1 LAVAAVE
8 NIGKAYEGRTI
19 FADISLE
26 LQAGE
31 RIGLIGPNGAG
42 KTTLLKIFA
51 GVEEPD
57 HGKRTLSRQA
67 TLGYVSQQPLLDPN
81 ETLHHQVSLVFEEL
95 KAVETQMHEAADMM
109 ARHTSGPEHDAAIR
123 RYDSLQHHFEHLG
136 GWEIERRVE
145 VVLQELGFSQR
156 DLTLPISALSGGQK
170 SRAQLAR
177 MLLSGA
183 DLLLLDEPTNHLD
196 LHMLQWLEETLK
208 AMTDVTM
215 VIVSHDRYFL
225 DRVVNNIVEMRGGE
239 IERYPGNYSDYLTLS
254 AERQLTRRRQFAQ
267 QQAFIAKQEEY
278 IRRFGAGQRAMQAR
292 GRKTRLER
300 LKTESLVARP
310 RGQDKAMILNLKV
323 ARPSGQEALR
333 LDGVSKSFD
342 EKKLFADISFHLPRG
357 TRLGIIGPNGAGK
370 STLLNILAGEL
381 TADTG
386 EIRWGH
392 AVTVQY
398 YRQEH
403 QDLNPENSVA
413 EELQSARPTMSPQD
427 MRDLAALFLFSGDT
441 IDKKIA
447 VLSGGEKSRVAMA
460 KLLLNPSN
468 TILMDEPTNHLD
480 MLTCQVVE
488 TALDSFDGTLILVSH
503 DRYFLD
509 SVCDQLLVLEPAK
522 ETGQGPQWRLFN
534 GSYSDYLVAAANETQ
549 RAVQQRRDVEN
560 QEKRRREQ
568 PPSRQNQQTTKSP
581 RSTPATSMKL
591 PSHLSRLSL
600 SAVEELIQKLE
611 QQKRQAEQALAD
623 PKVAMIA
630 EQLWQAKADYK
641 RVQSDLAEALEAW
654 EFKAQ

>member
-1 LAVAAVE
+1 MAVAAVE
-8 NIGKAYEGRTI
+8 NIGKAYEGRVI

-26 LQAGE
+26 LQVGE

-51 GVEEPD
+51 GMEEPD
-57 HGKRTLSRQA
+57 HGTRIVSRQA
-67 TLGYVSQQPLLDPN
+67 TLSYVSQQPLLDPN

-95 KAVETQMHEAADMM
+95 KTVETQMHEAADMM
-109 ARHTSGPEHDAAIR
+109 ARYTSGPEHDAAIR
-123 RYDSLQHHFEHLG
+123 RYDALQHHFEHLG
-136 GWEIERRVE
+136 GWDIERRVE
-145 VVLQELGFSQR
+145 MVLQELGFSSR

-196 LHMLQWLEETLK
+196 LHMLNWLEETLK

-225 DRVVNNIVEMRGGE
+225 DRVANNIVEMRGGE
-239 IERYPGNYSDYLTLS
+239 IEEYPGNYSDYLTLS
-254 AERQLTRRRQFAQ
+254 AERQLTRQRQYVQ

-300 LKTESLVARP
+300 LKNEALIARP
-310 RGQDKAMILNLKV
+310 RGQDKAMILNLKI

-333 LDGVSKSFD
+333 LEGISKGFD
-342 EKKLFADISFHLPRG
+342 KKQLFADISFHLPRG

-370 STLLNILAGEL
+370 STLLNILAGDL
-381 TADTG
+381 AADTG
-386 EIRWGH
+386 EIHWGH
-392 AVTVQY
+392 AVSVQY

-403 QDLNPENSVA
+403 QDLNPENTVA
-413 EELQSARPTMSPQD
+413 EELHSARPTMSPQD

-447 VLSGGEKSRVAMA
+447 VLSGGEKARVAMA

-503 DRYFLD
+503 DRFFLD
-509 SVCDQLLVLEPAK
+509 SVCDQLLVLEPA
-522 ETGQGPQWRLFN
+522 TQADLGPKWRLFN
-534 GSYSDYLVAAANETQ
+534 GSYSDYLVAAASAAEQ
-549 RAVQQRRDVEN
+549 VSLQRRDA
-560 QEKRRREQ
+560 EKQDKKRREQ
-568 PPSRQNQQTTKSP
+568 SQARQNRQAKDRHRPTP
-581 RSTPATSMKL
+581 STSAKL
-591 PSHLSRLSL
+591 PPHLSRLSL
-600 SAVEELIQKLE
+600 SAVEELIQRLE
-611 QQKRQAEQALAD
+611 QQKQQAERTLAD
-623 PKVAMIA
+623 PKVAAVA
-630 EQLWQAKADYK
+630 EQLRQAKLDYT

-654 EFKAQ
+654 EAKAG

>member
-1 LAVAAVE
+1 
-8 NIGKAYEGRTI
+8 
-19 FADISLE
+19 
-26 LQAGE
+26 
-31 RIGLIGPNGAG
+31 
-42 KTTLLKIFA
+42 
-51 GVEEPD
+51 
-57 HGKRTLSRQA
+57 
-67 TLGYVSQQPLLDPN
+67 
-81 ETLHHQVSLVFEEL
+81 
-95 KAVETQMHEAADMM
+95 
-109 ARHTSGPEHDAAIR
+109 
-123 RYDSLQHHFEHLG
+123 
-136 GWEIERRVE
+136 
-145 VVLQELGFSQR
+145 
-156 DLTLPISALSGGQK
+156 
-170 SRAQLAR
+170 
-177 MLLSGA
+177 
-183 DLLLLDEPTNHLD
+183 
-196 LHMLQWLEETLK
+196 
-208 AMTDVTM
+208 
-215 VIVSHDRYFL
+215 
-225 DRVVNNIVEMRGGE
+225 
-239 IERYPGNYSDYLTLS
+239 
-254 AERQLTRRRQFAQ
+254 
-267 QQAFIAKQEEY
+267 
-278 IRRFGAGQRAMQAR
+278 
-292 GRKTRLER
+292 
-300 LKTESLVARP
+300 
-310 RGQDKAMILNLKV
+310 MILNLKV

-333 LDGVSKSFD
+333 LEGVSKRFD
-342 EKKLFADISFHLPRG
+342 EKMLFADISFHLPRG
-357 TRLGIIGPNGAGK
+357 TRLGIIGPNGVGK

-392 AVTVQY
+392 AVTVQF

-488 TALDSFDGTLILVSH
+488 AALDSFDGTLILVSH

-522 ETGQGPQWRLFN
+522 EAGQGPQWRLFN
-534 GSYSDYLVAAANETQ
+534 GSYSDYLVAAANEAQ
-549 RAVQQRRDVEN
+549 RALKQRRDVEN
-560 QEKRRREQ
+560 QDKRRKEQ

-581 RSTPATSMKL
+581 RSTAATSMKL
-591 PSHLSRLSL
+591 PAHLSRLSL

-611 QQKRQAEQALAD
+611 QQKRRAEQALAD
-623 PKVAMIA
+623 PKVVMVA
-630 EQLWQAKADYK
+630 EQLRQAKADYT

>member
-1 LAVAAVE
+1 M
-8 NIGKAYEGRTI
+8 
-19 FADISLE
+19 
-26 LQAGE
+26 
-31 RIGLIGPNGAG
+31 
-42 KTTLLKIFA
+42 
-51 GVEEPD
+51 
-57 HGKRTLSRQA
+57 SRQA

-145 VVLQELGFSQR
+145 MILQELGFSER

-196 LHMLQWLEETLK
+196 LHMLSWLEETLK

-225 DRVVNNIVEMRGGE
+225 DRVANNIVEMRGGE
-239 IERYPGNYSDYLTLS
+239 IERYPGNYSDYLALS
-254 AERQLTRRRQFAQ
+254 AERQVTRRRQFTQ

-300 LKTESLVARP
+300 LKTEGLVARP

-333 LDGVSKSFD
+333 LEGVSKGFD
-342 EKKLFADISFHLPRG
+342 QKKLFADISFHLPRG

-370 STLLNILAGEL
+370 STLLNILAGDL

-386 EIRWGH
+386 DIRWGH

-413 EELQSARPTMSPQD
+413 EELQCARPTMSPQD

-509 SVCDQLLVLEPAK
+509 SVCDQLLVLEPAVQA
-522 ETGQGPQWRLFN
+522 GQGPKWRLFN
-534 GSYSDYLVAAANETQ
+534 GSYSDYLVAAAAETE
-549 RAVQQRRDVEN
+549 RAIKQRRDVER
-560 QEKRRREQ
+560 KEQ
-568 PPSRQNQQTTKSP
+568 APSRQNQQATKSP
-581 RSTPATSMKL
+581 RSTATTSMKL
-591 PSHLSRLSL
+591 PPHLGRLSL

-611 QQKRQAEQALAD
+611 HQKRQAEQALAD
-623 PKVAMIA
+623 PKVAAVA
-630 EQLWQAKADYK
+630 EQLRQAKADYK

>member
-1 LAVAAVE
+1 MAVAAVE

-19 FADISLE
+19 FAAISLE
-26 LQAGE
+26 LQVGE

-300 LKTESLVARP
+300 LKTESLVVRP

-522 ETGQGPQWRLFN
+522 EAGQGPQWRLFN

-630 EQLWQAKADYK
+630 EQLRQAKADYK

>member
-1 LAVAAVE
+1 MAVAAVE